1 MVDEF
6 EDDFGGYDSIEQYED
21 AILSKELRK
30 SHELESMASVRDS
43 AEYSQF
49 MQDYPELFDDPQ

>member
-1 MVDEF
+1 MDDEF

-30 SHELESMASVRDS
+30 SHEHESMASVRDS

-49 MQDYPELFDDPQ
+49 MQDYPEFF